1 MAEKPRHLLSSVP
14 PSKVKAVL
22 DDLNRLSLK
31 HGLLGTTSTSC
42 MVTHIFTEQD
52 FDNTLTGALVRENSI
67 QGAAAR
73 TEALGPRNIELA
85 EIYRRRLK
93 AVRAA
98 GSQISES
105 DLKAQIGKN
114 VRGLERS
121 AAIAAVNDGLQRL
134 NQK

>member
-1 MAEKPRHLLSSVP
+1 
-14 PSKVKAVL
+14 
-22 DDLNRLSLK
+22 
-31 HGLLGTTSTSC
+31 